1 MHRHPDSRVAR
12 RATRDRARAGIVIS
26 CLLGRRG
33 VSALIAAAMAGAACK
48 DATAPPTPSS
58 VEASA
63 TTLSATAGL
72 ALTVAPTFSVK
83 DAGGRI
89 LGGIAIAVAVTA
101 GGGTL
106 AGPPTS
112 TVAGSP
118 TPIGTWTL
126 GQTAGLNTVTV
137 TVGNLT
143 PLVIS
148 LTGVAGP
155 PASLAVTAGNS
166 QSAFAGTTLASP
178 LTVQLR
184 DQFNNGVSAGTVSFA
199 VTSGGGTIT
208 PATATTDAN
217 GNASGVLWRLGKS
230 AIAQT
235 VIVTSGAFSDS
246 ATANVASDF
255 TVDLRFFGPAM
266 PPEAAAAF
274 NDAAARIRAAITGD
288 IPDINIPLLTS
299 NAGIDISDC
308 GPTGVIVNELVDDV
322 LIYATVVPIDG
333 VGKILASAGPC
344 VRRTA
349 ATGGFTIVGVMR
361 FDVDDIAGLVSTGR
375 LNDIVLHEMMHVVGF
390 GTNWGGTKAL
400 LLGAGTADPRFTG
413 PLAGGACSGAG
424 GSVICATGVPVE
436 NCTNCPGTADAH
448 WRESIFDTELMT
460 GFAEAPGVA
469 MPFSNITIQSMAD
482 EGYVVNPAA
491 ADPFLLNG
499 GPVASRQQRSNVMT
513 GADAQQWEIVVKPS
527 LEISR
532 AGIIR
537 QLRQQ

>member
-1 MHRHPDSRVAR
+1 M
-12 RATRDRARAGIVIS
+12 VIS
-26 CLLGRRG
+26 RLLGRRC
-33 VSALIAAAMAGAACK
+33 VSALIAVAMAGAACK
-48 DATAPPTPSS
+48 DGTAPLTPSF
-58 VEASA
+58 VEAADA
-63 TTLSATAGL
+63 TPSATAGL
-72 ALTVAPTFSVK
+72 ALTATPTFSVK
-83 DAGGRI
+83 DAGGKI
-89 LGGIAIAVAVTA
+89 LGGINITVAVTA

-106 AGPPTS
+106 ASSPAS
-112 TVAGSP
+112 TLIGSP
-118 TPIGTWTL
+118 TPIGMWTL
-126 GQTAGLNTVTV
+126 GRTAGLNTVTV

-143 PLVIS
+143 PLVIGV
-148 LTGVAGP
+148 TGVAGP

-166 QSAFAGTTLASP
+166 QSAFAGTTLASQ
-178 LTVQLR
+178 LTVQLS
-184 DQFNNGVSAGTVSFA
+184 DQFNNGVSGAVVSFS
-199 VTSGGGTIT
+199 VTAGGGAIT
-208 PATATTDAN
+208 PATITTDAN
-217 GNASGVLWRLGKS
+217 GNASGAVWRMGKS
-230 AIAQT
+230 AILQT
-235 VIVTSGAFSDS
+235 VIMTSGTFSAN
-246 ATANVASDF
+246 ATANVTSDF
-255 TVDLRFFGPAM
+255 TVDVRFFGPAM

-274 NDAAARIRAAITGD
+274 NDAAARISAAITGD

-299 NAGIDISDC
+299 NAGIDISVC
-308 GPTGVIVNELVDDV
+308 GPTGVKVNELVDDV

-349 ATGGFTIVGVMR
+349 ATGGLTIVGVMR
-361 FDVDDIAGLVSTGR
+361 FDADDIAGLVSTGR
-375 LNDIVLHEMMHVVGF
+375 LSNIVLHEMMHVVGF

-460 GFAEAPGVA
+460 GYAEAPGIA
-469 MPFSNITIQSMAD
+469 IPFSNITLQSLAD

-491 ADPFLLNG
+491 TDPFLLSG
-499 GPVASRQQRSNVMT
+499 EPVPSREMRSNLMT
-513 GADAQQWEIVVKPS
+513 SDAQQWEIVVKPS

>member
-1 MHRHPDSRVAR
+1 MHPPPDSRVAR

-26 CLLGRRG
+26 RLLGRRG
-33 VSALIAAAMAGAACK
+33 ASALIAAAMAGAACK
-48 DATAPPTPSS
+48 DATAPPTPSF

-63 TTLSATAGL
+63 TTPSATAGL
-72 ALTVAPTFSVK
+72 ALTAAPTFSVK
-83 DAGGRI
+83 DAGGKI
-89 LGGIAIAVAVTA
+89 LGGIAITVVVTA

-106 AGPPTS
+106 AIPPTT

-126 GQTAGLNTVTV
+126 GKTAGLNTVTV

-148 LTGVAGP
+148 VTGVAGP
-155 PASLAVTAGNS
+155 PASLAVTAGDS
-166 QSAFAGTTLASP
+166 QSAFAGTTLVNP

-184 DQFNNGVSAGTVSFA
+184 DQFNNGVSGGTVGFV

-208 PATATTDAN
+208 PATVTTDAT
-217 GNASGVLWRLGKS
+217 GNASGAVWRLGKS

-235 VIVTSGAFSDS
+235 VIVTSGALSDS

-255 TVDLRFFGPAM
+255 IVDLRFFGPAM

-274 NDAAARIRAAITGD
+274 TGAAARIRAAITGD
-288 IPDINIPLLTS
+288 IPNIDIPLFTS
-299 NAGIDISDC
+299 NGGIDISDC

-322 LIYATVVPIDG
+322 LIYATVVSIDG
-333 VGKILASAGPC
+333 AGKILASAGPC
-344 VRRTA
+344 VIRSA
-349 ATGGFTIVGVMR
+349 SGFAVVGVMR
-361 FDVDDIAGLVSTGR
+361 FDADDIAGLVSTGR

-390 GTNWGGTKAL
+390 GTSWGGTRAF

-413 PLAGGACSGAG
+413 PLADAACSGAG
-424 GSVICATGVPVE
+424 GSVICASGVPVE
-436 NCTNCPGTADAH
+436 NTGGPGTADAH

-460 GFAEAPGVA
+460 GFAEAPGTTI
-469 MPFSNITIQSMAD
+469 PFSNITLQSLAD

-491 ADPFLLNG
+491 TDPFLLNG
-499 GPVASRQQRSNVMT
+499 GPAPSREMRSNVMT

-532 AGIIR
+532 TGIIR

>member
-1 MHRHPDSRVAR
+1 
-12 RATRDRARAGIVIS
+12 
-26 CLLGRRG
+26 
-33 VSALIAAAMAGAACK
+33 MAGAACK
-48 DATAPPTPSS
+48 DATAPPTPSF
-58 VEASA
+58 VEAA
-63 TTLSATAGL
+63 DTTPSATAGL
-72 ALTVAPTFSVK
+72 ALTTTPTFSVK
-83 DAGGRI
+83 DASGKI
-89 LGGIAIAVAVTA
+89 LGGIAITVAVTA

-106 AGPPTS
+106 ASPPTS

-126 GQTAGLNTVTV
+126 GKTAGLNTVTV

-143 PLVIS
+143 PLVIGV
-148 LTGVAGP
+148 TGVAGP
-155 PASLAVTAGNS
+155 AASVAVTAGNS
-166 QSAFAGTTLASP
+166 QSALAGTTLASP
-178 LTVQLR
+178 LTAQLR
-184 DQFNNGVSAGTVSFA
+184 DQFNNGVSAGTVRFA

-208 PATATTDAN
+208 PAAVTTDAN
-217 GNASGVLWRLGKS
+217 GNASGALWRLGKS

-235 VIVTSGAFSDS
+235 VIVTSGTLSDS

-255 TVDLRFFGPAM
+255 IVDLRFFGPAM

-274 NDAAARIRAAITGD
+274 TGAAARIRAAITGD
-288 IPDINIPLLTS
+288 IPDIDIPLFTS
-299 NAGIDISDC
+299 NGGIDISDC

-344 VRRTA
+344 VIRSA
-349 ATGGFTIVGVMR
+349 SGFTVIGVMR
-361 FDVDDIAGLVSTGR
+361 FDADDIAGLVSTGR

-390 GTNWGGTKAL
+390 GTSWGGTRAF

-413 PLAGGACSGAG
+413 PLADAACSGAG
-424 GSVICATGVPVE
+424 GSVICASGVPVE
-436 NCTNCPGTADAH
+436 NTGGPGTADAH

-460 GFAEAPGVA
+460 GFAETPGTTI
-469 MPFSNITIQSMAD
+469 PFSNITLQSLAD

-491 ADPFLLNG
+491 TDPFLLNG
-499 GPVASRQQRSNVMT
+499 GPAPSREMRSNVMT

-527 LEISR
+527 FGISR
-532 AGIIR
+532 TGMIR

>member
-1 MHRHPDSRVAR
+1 M
-12 RATRDRARAGIVIS
+12 VIS
-26 CLLGRRG
+26 SLFSRRG

-48 DATAPPTPSS
+48 DGTAPPTPSS
-58 VEASA
+58 VEAA
-63 TTLSATAGL
+63 NTTPSATAGL
-72 ALTVAPTFSVK
+72 ALTAAPTFSVK
-83 DAGGRI
+83 DAGGKV
-89 LGGIAIAVAVTA
+89 LGGIAITIAVTA

-106 AGPPTS
+106 ASPPAS

-126 GQTAGLNTVTV
+126 GKTAGLNTVTV

-148 LTGVAGP
+148 VTGVAGP
-155 PASLAVTAGNS
+155 PASLAVTAGDS
-166 QSAFAGTTLASP
+166 QSAFAGTTLVNP

-184 DQFNNGVSAGTVSFA
+184 DQFNNGVPGGTVGFV
-199 VTSGGGTIT
+199 VTSGGGSIT
-208 PATATTDAN
+208 PATVTTDAN
-217 GNASGVLWRLGKS
+217 GNATGATWRLGKS

-235 VIVTSGAFSDS
+235 ASVTSGTFSTD

-288 IPDINIPLLTS
+288 IPDINIPLLTR
-299 NAGIDISDC
+299 NAGVDISDC
-308 GPTGVIVNELVDDV
+308 GPTGVTVNEIVDDV
-322 LIYATVVPIDG
+322 LIYATVVSIDG
-333 VGKILASAGPC
+333 PGKILASAGPC
-344 VRRTA
+344 IVRSA
-349 ATGGFTIVGVMR
+349 GGFAIVGVMR
-361 FDVDDIAGLVSTGR
+361 FDADDIGGLVSTGR

-390 GTNWGGTKAL
+390 GTNWEAPNTL
-400 LLGAGTADPRFTG
+400 LLGAGTSDPRFTG
-413 PLAGGACSGAG
+413 PLADGACSDAG
-424 GSVICATGVPVE
+424 GSVICASGVPVE
-436 NCTNCPGTADAH
+436 NCKDCPGTADAH

-499 GPVASRQQRSNVMT
+499 GTVPSRQQRSNVMT

-532 AGIIR
+532 TGIIR